1 MGRARDRRSPMRRG
15 RDGGDAGTRQLSP
28 PLSRFQLMARSAKL
42 GGADRAVSR
51 CGEQPPL
58 ERRPRRRSPLA
69 VELGDTGA
77 LRWCLAMGLC
87 VLLCATCTTGDPD
100 RYSQVKETHNGT
112 YLSQYEWRVRD
123 MYALLQR
130 SSVMHGVN
138 LAGPDFYTGKPGYR
152 VRLGLSFGRINPAN
166 GIPYMGVWFTIL
178 RGRYDDALEWPFQ
191 YRFNITVVDPSGSG
205 QDSHVS
211 MNPMTAICRLRKQFQ
226 RPTERRTDGV
236 EGCGKSF
243 LIPHSKLLG
252 YVADDSLLMRLSI
265 FLEDKG
271 AIPKRAK
278 AYMRGH
284 QLVSEFQW
292 AVDDIDAKI
301 KQARKGELQPLT
313 SDLFYI
319 NSESYLMVLQL
330 TFHPEDEH
338 LGLFAVVIPGEFD
351 DSLEW
356 PLSYSF
362 ELSIVDQSA
371 GFLTADRKGV
381 IDPTSGV
388 CPLNAFTKPQL
399 QPNTPCGFRKLV
411 SFSALERSNFK
422 KDGKILL
429 RFTAILDQMPNFA
442 SVSVKD
448 RHLVAEYVWKVPNVE
463 RKIALA
469 ISGRPSN
476 LLSERFYTRHQG
488 YLMQMQLKF
497 QNYTNG
503 SIGAFLTLLEGGYDS
518 LAQWPFVKRFD
529 LIIIDQQHGKRGDD
543 VVVAVDPNNPYIK
556 NEACVGSFWRP
567 FGRNDACGSSS
578 AISYDEVYNR
588 KYIRYGS
595 LLVKVVVYMEEIEPP
610 NMARLV
616 FRDDSVVAE
625 YDWLVPNIKEK
636 VAQAKLGN
644 AQFAD
649 SDKFYL
655 TNGGYRVMLR
665 LYPEKAS
672 GYVGLY
678 VVFTRGA
685 YDDVLEWPFTHK
697 YEMVIADQKD
707 DSSADIVHTTFAAS
721 GCPDIALQKPAQE
734 LAEWS
739 CGESRMASHAAL
751 LNGGYVRDGAIRV
764 RFRVFLK
771 EYASHVASV
780 AVRNNALV
788 SEYLWE
794 LKDAPA
800 KLNLLKNGGF
810 AKVESPIF
818 YTGNQGYALRMSLV
832 LNKVTTPLQT
842 LASNDDQ
849 SVLGIYFT
857 LWKGRHDGVL
867 KWPFPHVITLA
878 VVDTARGR
886 ADLSKTVDPTHARCP
901 PEAFHKPK
909 SMRNEHACGFSAFMA
924 VERLGDYMRDGSLV
938 IRATIDMRS

>member
-1 MGRARDRRSPMRRG
+1 MSSGEGREGEGGRVAPKGHLRPCAARRAANMGRRDRTAASGVRPPPAAGPTG
-15 RDGGDAGTRQLSP
+15 RPWIPLRLPEGIIFGSLWMWIVLGAVQCSEDA
-28 PLSRFQLMARSAKL
+28 
-42 GGADRAVSR
+42 
-51 CGEQPPL
+51 
-58 ERRPRRRSPLA
+58 
-69 VELGDTGA
+69 
-77 LRWCLAMGLC
+77 
-87 VLLCATCTTGDPD
+87 VL
-100 RYSQVKETHNGT
+100 YSQVKETRNGS
-112 YLSQYEWRVRD
+112 YLSQFEWQVQD

-130 SSVMHGVN
+130 SSMMHGLF
-138 LAGPDFYTGKPGYR
+138 LAGPEFYTATPGYR
-152 VRLGLSFGRINPAN
+152 VRLGLSFGRVNPAN
-166 GIPYMGVWFTIL
+166 GMPYLGVWFTIL

-191 YRFNITVVDPSGSG
+191 YKFNISVIDPSGSEEHA
-205 QDSHVS
+205 HVS

-226 RPTERRTDGV
+226 RPAVRKNGDG

-243 LIPHSKLLG
+243 LVPHSKVLG
-252 YVADDSLLMRLSI
+252 YIANDSLLIRLSI

-292 AVDDIDAKI
+292 AIDDVDSKI
-301 KQARKGELQPLT
+301 KQARKGELHSLT

-319 NSESYLMVLQL
+319 NSESYLMILQL
-330 TFHPEDEH
+330 MFHPEDEH
-338 LGLFAVVIPGEFD
+338 LGLFAVVVPGEFD

-362 ELSIVDQSA
+362 ELSIVDQSP

-388 CPLNAFTKPQL
+388 CSLNAFTKPQY

-411 SFSALERSNFK
+411 SFSALERNNFK

-448 RHLVAEYVWKVPNVE
+448 RHLVAEYTWKVPNIE

-469 ISGRPSN
+469 SSGRASN

-497 QNYTNG
+497 QNHTNG
-503 SIGAFLTLLEGGYDS
+503 SIGVFLTLLEGGYDS
-518 LAQWPFVKRFD
+518 LARWPFVKRFD
-529 LIIIDQQHGKRGDD
+529 LIIIDQQHGKTGND
-543 VVVAVDPNNPYIK
+543 VVVAVDPNNPYIR

-578 AISYDEVYNR
+578 TISYEEVYNR

-610 NMARLV
+610 NQAKLV

-625 YDWLVPNIKEK
+625 YDWLVSDIKEK
-636 VAQAKLGN
+636 VAQARSGSL
-644 AQFAD
+644 QFVD
-649 SDKFYL
+649 SEKFYL

-665 LYPEKAS
+665 LYPEKTR
-672 GYVGLY
+672 GFIGLY

-685 YDDVLEWPFTHK
+685 YDSVLDWPFTQK
-697 YEMVIADQKD
+697 YELVLVDQKD
-707 DSSADIVHTTFAAS
+707 ATADITHTTFAAS
-721 GCPDIALQKPAQE
+721 GCPDIALQKPMQE
-734 LAEWS
+734 FAEWS
-739 CGESRMASHAAL
+739 CGESQMVSHDVL
-751 LNGGYVRDGAIRV
+751 DGDEYVLKGTIRV

-771 EYASHVASV
+771 EYASHVASI
-780 AVRNNALV
+780 ALRNNALV

-794 LKDAPA
+794 LKDVLA
-800 KLNLLKNGGF
+800 KVNLLMNGGF
-810 AKVESPIF
+810 SKVESPLF
-818 YTGNQGYALRMSLV
+818 YTGNQGYAMRISVV
-832 LNKVTTPLQT
+832 LNRVTTPLQT

-857 LWKGRHDGVL
+857 LWKGKHDSVL
-867 KWPFPHVITLA
+867 AWPFPHAISLA
-878 VVDTARGR
+878 LVDPSNSGR
-886 ADLSKTVDPTHARCP
+886 DLAKTVDPTNARCP
-901 PEAFHKPK
+901 PEAFHRPK
-909 SMRNEHACGFSAFMA
+909 GTRNEQACGYSAFLA
-924 VERLGDYMRDGSLV
+924 VDRLKDYMRDGSV
-938 IRATIDMRS
+938 IIRATVDMRS

>member
-1 MGRARDRRSPMRRG
+1 MRPCRGCRRQLTTTSAALS
-15 RDGGDAGTRQLSP
+15 GGD
-28 PLSRFQLMARSAKL
+28 
-42 GGADRAVSR
+42 DRAVSR
-51 CGEQPPL
+51 SGEPVSL
-58 ERRPRRRSPLA
+58 ERRCRRSSPLA
-69 VELGDTGA
+69 VERRGDGGCASDPNMSGKLDPGMVRQHSGKYKTERLPEWSRNETQTNRVQNIIVVIVLVVVAVSPRA
-77 LRWCLAMGLC
+77 LRWCLTVGLY
-87 VLLCATCTTGDPD
+87 VLLCTTCSTGDPD

-152 VRLGLSFGRINPAN
+152 VRLGLSFGRINPSN

-178 RGRYDDALEWPFQ
+178 RGRYDDSLEWPFQ

-205 QDSHVS
+205 QDAHVS

-226 RPTERRTDGV
+226 RPTERRNDGV

-252 YVADDSLLMRLSI
+252 YVSDDSLLVRLSI

-330 TFHPEDEH
+330 TFHSEDEH

-388 CPLNAFTKPQL
+388 CPLSAFTKPQF

-448 RHLVAEYVWKVPNVE
+448 RHLVAEYVWKVPSVE

-469 ISGRPSN
+469 TSGRPSN

-503 SIGAFLTLLEGGYDS
+503 SIGVFLTLLEGGYDS

-529 LIIIDQQHGKRGDD
+529 LIIIDQQHGKRGND

-578 AISYDEVYNR
+578 AISYDEVYSR

-595 LLVKVVVYMEEIEPP
+595 LLVK
-610 NMARLV
+610 
-616 FRDDSVVAE
+616 
-625 YDWLVPNIKEK
+625 
-636 VAQAKLGN
+636 
-644 AQFAD
+644 
-649 SDKFYL
+649 
-655 TNGGYRVMLR
+655 
-665 LYPEKAS
+665 
-672 GYVGLY
+672 
-678 VVFTRGA
+678 
-685 YDDVLEWPFTHK
+685 
-697 YEMVIADQKD
+697 
-707 DSSADIVHTTFAAS
+707 
-721 GCPDIALQKPAQE
+721 
-734 LAEWS
+734 
-739 CGESRMASHAAL
+739 
-751 LNGGYVRDGAIRV
+751 
-764 RFRVFLK
+764 
-771 EYASHVASV
+771 
-780 AVRNNALV
+780 
-788 SEYLWE
+788 YLWE

-800 KLNLLKNGGF
+800 KVNLLKNGGF

-818 YTGNQGYALRMSLV
+818 YTANQGYALRMSLV
-832 LNKVTTPLQT
+832 LNRVTTPLQT

-857 LWKGRHDGVL
+857 LWKGRHDAVL
-867 KWPFPHVITLA
+867 RWPFPHVITLA
-878 VVDTARGR
+878 VVDTVSGR

-901 PEAFHKPK
+901 LEAFHRPK
-909 SMRNEHACGFSAFMA
+909 TMRNDHACGFSAFMA
-924 VERLGDYMRDGSLV
+924 VERLGDYIRDGSLV

>member
-1 MGRARDRRSPMRRG
+1 MGRERDRRWPMRPCRRDAG
-15 RDGGDAGTRQLSP
+15 RRQLLPSRRCQLMTASAALSGGGD
-28 PLSRFQLMARSAKL
+28 
-42 GGADRAVSR
+42 DRAVSR
-51 CGEQPPL
+51 SGEPPSL
-58 ERRPRRRSPLA
+58 ERRRRWSSTLPSERR
-69 VELGDTGA
+69 GDRGDLCWSLTV
-77 LRWCLAMGLC
+77 GLC
-87 VLLCATCTTGDPD
+87 VLLCATCSTGDPD

-152 VRLGLSFGRINPAN
+152 VRLGLSFGRINPSN
-166 GIPYMGVWFTIL
+166 GVPYMGVWFTIL
-178 RGRYDDALEWPFQ
+178 RGRYDDSLEWPFQ

-205 QDSHVS
+205 QDVHVS

-226 RPTERRTDGV
+226 RPTERRNDGV

-252 YVADDSLLMRLSI
+252 YVSDDSLQVRLSI

-301 KQARKGELQPLT
+301 KQARKGEPQPLT

-319 NSESYLMVLQL
+319 NSESYLM
-330 TFHPEDEH
+330 
-338 LGLFAVVIPGEFD
+338 FD

-388 CPLNAFTKPQL
+388 CPLSAFTKPQF

-448 RHLVAEYVWKVPNVE
+448 RHLVAEYVWKVPSVE

-469 ISGRPSN
+469 TSGRPSN

-503 SIGAFLTLLEGGYDS
+503 SIGVFLTLLEGGYDS

-529 LIIIDQQHGKRGDD
+529 LIIIDQQHGKRGND

-625 YDWLVPNIKEK
+625 YDWLVPDIKEK
-636 VAQAKLGN
+636 VVQAKLGN
-644 AQFAD
+644 AQFVD

-697 YEMVIADQKD
+697 YEMVIVDQKE
-707 DSSADIVHTTFAAS
+707 DSSTDIVHTTFAAS

-751 LNGGYVRDGAIRV
+751 LNGGYVRDGAVRV

-780 AVRNNALV
+780 AVRNNAIV

-800 KLNLLKNGGF
+800 KVNLLKNGGF

-832 LNKVTTPLQT
+832 LNRVTTPLQT

-857 LWKGRHDGVL
+857 LWKGRHDAVL
-867 KWPFPHVITLA
+867 RWPFPHVITLA
-878 VVDTARGR
+878 VVDTASGR

-901 PEAFHKPK
+901 LEAFHRPK
-909 SMRNEHACGFSAFMA
+909 TMRNDHACGF
-924 VERLGDYMRDGSLV
+924 LCLHGG
-938 IRATIDMRS
+938 RATRRLHSRRLAGDQGHDRHEKLTAGVK

>member
-1 MGRARDRRSPMRRG
+1 
-15 RDGGDAGTRQLSP
+15 
-28 PLSRFQLMARSAKL
+28 
-42 GGADRAVSR
+42 
-51 CGEQPPL
+51 
-58 ERRPRRRSPLA
+58 
-69 VELGDTGA
+69 
-77 LRWCLAMGLC
+77 
-87 VLLCATCTTGDPD
+87 
-100 RYSQVKETHNGT
+100 
-112 YLSQYEWRVRD
+112 
-123 MYALLQR
+123 
-130 SSVMHGVN
+130 
-138 LAGPDFYTGKPGYR
+138 
-152 VRLGLSFGRINPAN
+152 
-166 GIPYMGVWFTIL
+166 
-178 RGRYDDALEWPFQ
+178 
-191 YRFNITVVDPSGSG
+191 
-205 QDSHVS
+205 
-211 MNPMTAICRLRKQFQ
+211 
-226 RPTERRTDGV
+226 
-236 EGCGKSF
+236 
-243 LIPHSKLLG
+243 
-252 YVADDSLLMRLSI
+252 
-265 FLEDKG
+265 
-271 AIPKRAK
+271 
-278 AYMRGH
+278 
-284 QLVSEFQW
+284 
-292 AVDDIDAKI
+292 
-301 KQARKGELQPLT
+301 
-313 SDLFYI
+313 
-319 NSESYLMVLQL
+319 
-330 TFHPEDEH
+330 
-338 LGLFAVVIPGEFD
+338 
-351 DSLEW
+351 
-356 PLSYSF
+356 
-362 ELSIVDQSA
+362 
-371 GFLTADRKGV
+371 
-381 IDPTSGV
+381 
-388 CPLNAFTKPQL
+388 
-399 QPNTPCGFRKLV
+399 
-411 SFSALERSNFK
+411 
-422 KDGKILL
+422 
-429 RFTAILDQMPNFA
+429 MPNFA

-448 RHLVAEYVWKVPNVE
+448 RHLVAEYVWKVPSVE

-469 ISGRPSN
+469 TSGRPSN

-503 SIGAFLTLLEGGYDS
+503 SIGVFLTLLEGGYDS

-529 LIIIDQQHGKRGDD
+529 LIIIDQQHGKRGND

-625 YDWLVPNIKEK
+625 YDWLVPDIKEK

-644 AQFAD
+644 AQFVD

-697 YEMVIADQKD
+697 YEMVIVDQKE
-707 DSSADIVHTTFAAS
+707 DSSTDIVHTTFAAS

-780 AVRNNALV
+780 TVRNNALV

-800 KLNLLKNGGF
+800 K
-810 AKVESPIF
+810 
-818 YTGNQGYALRMSLV
+818 GYALRMSLV

-857 LWKGRHDGVL
+857 LWKGRHDAVL
-867 KWPFPHVITLA
+867 KWPFP
-878 VVDTARGR
+878 ARHHASRRRYGEWTR
-886 ADLSKTVDPTHARCP
+886 GPLQDRWTRRTHGVRSRPSTGQRQCATTTP
-901 PEAFHKPK
+901 A
-909 SMRNEHACGFSAFMA
+909 GFSAFMA
-924 VERLGDYMRDGSLV
+924 VERLGDYIRDGSLV

>member
-1 MGRARDRRSPMRRG
+1 MGRCDRLPAMSGLRTPPHQPTSVRAGRSSRAGGLLHAAARRLP
-15 RDGGDAGTRQLSP
+15 A
-28 PLSRFQLMARSAKL
+28 
-42 GGADRAVSR
+42 
-51 CGEQPPL
+51 
-58 ERRPRRRSPLA
+58 
-69 VELGDTGA
+69 GA
-77 LRWCLAMGLC
+77 LPWCPAVWLC
-87 VLLCATCTTGDPD
+87 VLLCAFGSTGDPD

-191 YRFNITVVDPSGSG
+191 YRFNVTVVDPSGSG
-205 QDSHVS
+205 QDAHVS

-226 RPTERRTDGV
+226 RPTERKNDA

-243 LIPHSKLLG
+243 LVPHSKLLG
-252 YVADDSLLMRLSI
+252 FVAEDSLVVRLTI

-292 AVDDIDAKI
+292 AVDDVDTKI
-301 KQARKGELQPLT
+301 RQARKGELQPLT
-313 SDLFYI
+313 SDLFYV

-330 TFHPEDEH
+330 TFHRDDEH
-338 LGLFAVVIPGEFD
+338 IGLFAVVVPGEFD

-362 ELSIVDQSA
+362 ELSIVDQSP

-388 CPLNAFTKPQL
+388 CPLGAFVKPQY

-411 SFSALERSNFK
+411 SFSALERNNFK
-422 KDGKILL
+422 KDGRILL

-448 RHLVAEYVWKVPNVE
+448 RHLVAEYTWKVPNVE

-469 ISGRPSN
+469 TSGRPSN

-488 YLMQMQLKF
+488 YMMQMQLKF
-497 QNYTNG
+497 QNFTNG
-503 SIGAFLTLLEGGYDS
+503 SIGVFLTLLEGGYDS
-518 LAQWPFVKRFD
+518 LAAWPFVKRFD
-529 LIIIDQQHGKRGDD
+529 LIIIDQQHGKEGND

-578 AISYDEVYNR
+578 AISYEQVYKR

-595 LLVKVVVYMEEIEPP
+595 LLVKLVVYMEEIEPP
-610 NMARLV
+610 DMARLV

-625 YDWLVPNIKEK
+625 YDWIVPDIKDK
-636 VAQAKLGN
+636 VVQAKLGN
-644 AQFAD
+644 AQLVD
-649 SDKFYL
+649 SSKFYL

-665 LYPEKAS
+665 LYPEKAA

-685 YDDVLEWPFTHK
+685 YDELVDWPFTHK
-697 YEMVIADQKD
+697 YEMVIADQRD
-707 DSSADIVHTTFAAS
+707 GGSADIVRTTFAAS

-751 LNGGYVRDGAIRV
+751 FDGGYVRDGAVRV

-780 AVRNNALV
+780 TVRDNVLA

-794 LKDAPA
+794 LKDAAA
-800 KLNLLKNGGF
+800 KVALLNTGGF
-810 AKVESPIF
+810 SKVESPVF
-818 YTGNQGYALRMSLV
+818 YTANQGYALRMSLV
-832 LNKVTTPLQT
+832 LNRVTPPLQT

-849 SVLGIYFT
+849 RVLGVYFT

-867 KWPFPHVITLA
+867 RWPFPHLLTLA
-878 VVDTARGR
+878 IVSPTAGR
-886 ADLSKTVDPTHARCP
+886 SDLSKTVDPTHARCP
-901 PEAFHKPK
+901 PEAFHRPK
-909 SMRNEHACGFSAFMA
+909 AARNDHACGFSAFLA
-924 VERLGDYMRDGSLV
+924 ADRLGDYMRDGSVV
-938 IRATIDMRS
+938 IRATVHMHR

>member
-1 MGRARDRRSPMRRG
+1 MGRDRRWPMRPCR
-15 RDGGDAGTRQLSP
+15 RRDAGKRQLWP
-28 PLSRFQLMARSAKL
+28 PRRRQLMSAAL
-42 GGADRAVSR
+42 SGGCDHRAVSR
-51 CGEQPPL
+51 SSGQLSL
-58 ERRPRRRSPLA
+58 ERRRRWSWALPSERR
-69 VELGDTGA
+69 GDRGA
-77 LRWCLAMGLC
+77 LRWCLTVGVSL
-87 VLLCATCTTGDPD
+87 LLCATCSTGDPD

-112 YLSQYEWRVRD
+112 YLSQYEWSVRD

-152 VRLGLSFGRINPAN
+152 VRLGLSFGRINPSN
-166 GIPYMGVWFTIL
+166 GVPYMGVWFTIL

-191 YRFNITVVDPSGSG
+191 YRFNITVVDPSGLG
-205 QDSHVS
+205 QDAHVS

-226 RPTERRTDGV
+226 RPTERRNDGV

-243 LIPHSKLLG
+243 LIPHSKVLG
-252 YVADDSLLMRLSI
+252 YVSDDTLQVRLSI

-301 KQARKGELQPLT
+301 KQARKGEPQPLT

-330 TFHPEDEH
+330 TFHSEDEH

-351 DSLEW
+351 DTLEW

-388 CPLNAFTKPQL
+388 CPLSAFTKPQF

-448 RHLVAEYVWKVPNVE
+448 RHLVAEYVWKVPSVE

-469 ISGRPSN
+469 TSGRPSN

-503 SIGAFLTLLEGGYDS
+503 SIGVFLTLLEGGYDS

-529 LIIIDQQHGKRGDD
+529 LIIIDQQHGKRGND

-625 YDWLVPNIKEK
+625 YDWLVPDIKEK

-644 AQFAD
+644 AQFVD

-697 YEMVIADQKD
+697 YEMVIVDQKE
-707 DSSADIVHTTFAAS
+707 DSSTDIVHTTFAAS
-721 GCPDIALQKPAQE
+721 GCPDIALQKPTQE

-780 AVRNNALV
+780 TVRNNALV

-800 KLNLLKNGGF
+800 KVNLLQNAGF

-857 LWKGRHDGVL
+857 LWKGRHDAVL

-878 VVDTARGR
+878 VVDTASGR

-901 PEAFHKPK
+901 LEAFHRPK
-909 SMRNEHACGFSAFMA
+909 TMRNDHACGFSAFMA
-924 VERLGDYMRDGSLV
+924 VERLGDYIRDGSLV